1 MLKPPKFA
9 LGLALG
15 SGAARGWAHLGV
27 LKALNQLGIIPDVVC
42 GTSMG
47 ALAGGFYVG
56 GQLEELEDWA
66 RRLNKLRMIR
76 YMDFRLAGSGL
87 IGGNR
92 LFAEM
97 ERTIGDQLIE
107 NLPMQF
113 ASVAT
118 DLKTGHEIWF
128 TEGRLIEAIR
138 ASFSLPGFFEA
149 VRVKGRWMIDGAL
162 VNPVPVSV
170 CHALGARVVIAV
182 NLNVTA
188 PGRNGR
194 AIESGPAM
202 ADFTLSPG
210 LDGNVLRGASRK
222 LDMLEPVAADQKPDT
237 PTRIG
242 VMAATLNIVQD
253 RMTRSRLA
261 ADPPDVTLVPRVGH
275 IGFLDFH
282 AAAEAIAAG
291 EAAVR
296 GAETAIRDA
305 IATFGHVP
313 F

>member
-1 MLKPPKFA
+1 MLKPPKFP

-27 LKALNQLGIIPDVVC
+27 LKALTDLGIRPDVVC
-42 GTSMG
+42 ATSMG
-47 ALAGGFYVG
+47 ALAGGFHVG
-56 GQLEELEDWA
+56 GQLAELEEWA
-66 RRLNKLRMIR
+66 RKLTKLRMIR
-76 YMDFRLAGSGL
+76 YMDFRLGGSGL

-92 LFAEM
+92 LFSEM
-97 ERTIGDQLIE
+97 ERSIGDMMIE
-107 NLPMQF
+107 DLPVRF

-128 TEGRLIEAIR
+128 TEGKLIEAIR

-149 VRVKGRWMIDGAL
+149 VRVKGRWVIDGAL

-182 NLNVTA
+182 NLNVTS
-188 PGRNGR
+188 PGRNGPLPG
-194 AIESGPAM
+194 SGSVD
-202 ADFTLSPG
+202 ADFTLTPG
-210 LDGNVLRGASRK
+210 LDGNVLRRASRK
-222 LDMLEPVAADQKPDT
+222 LHLLQPVATDEKPDT

-253 RMTRSRLA
+253 RVTRSRLA
-261 ADPPDVTLVPRVGH
+261 ADPPDVTLIPRVGH

-282 AAAEAIAAG
+282 CAAEAIDAG
-291 EAAVR
+291 EASVHA
-296 GAETAIRDA
+296 AEEAIREA
-305 IATFGHVP
+305 IALFGHVP